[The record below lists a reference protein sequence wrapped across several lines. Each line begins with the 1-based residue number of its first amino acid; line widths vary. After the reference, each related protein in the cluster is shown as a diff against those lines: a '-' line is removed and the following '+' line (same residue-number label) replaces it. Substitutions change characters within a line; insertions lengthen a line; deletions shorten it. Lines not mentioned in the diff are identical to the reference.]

1 MAGCFKNISLQ
12 YLKGAFIMGM
22 EPKYNR
28 VLMKLSGEAISGGKD
43 GVIDFEKMA
52 GIAEAIKASV
62 EGGVQI
68 AVVFGAGNIYRG
80 ARGRVVERVTGDS
93 MGLLATVI
101 NSLALKNA
109 LIQAGIGAVVLNSF
123 EVGPVAESY
132 SRDKAVSYMEN
143 GSVVILSGGT
153 GNPYFSTDTAAML
166 RAAEINAD
174 VLLMAKNV
182 DGIYTADPNKDKS
195 ATRYDV
201 ITYQE
206 ILANELNAIDLAAAA
221 LGISSKI
228 KTKVFRLN
236 EPKHLYEV
244 MFEDVPGT
252 DIVAK

>member
-1 MAGCFKNISLQ
+1 
-12 YLKGAFIMGM
+12 MGI
-22 EPKYNR
+22 EPKYKR
-28 VLMKLSGEAISGGKD
+28 VLMKLSGEAISGGD
-43 GVIDFEKMA
+43 EGVIDFKKMS
-52 GIAEAIKASV
+52 GIAEAIKLSV
-62 EGGVQI
+62 QGGVQI

-80 ARGRVVERVTGDS
+80 ARGTVVERVTGDS
-93 MGLLATVI
+93 MGMLATVI

-109 LIQAGIGAVVLNSF
+109 LIQAGVKAVVLNSF
-123 EVGPVAESY
+123 EVGLVAEFY

-143 GSVVILSGGT
+143 GCVVILSGGT

-182 DGIYTADPNKDKS
+182 DGIYTADPNKDKN

-206 ILANELNAIDLAAAA
+206 ILAKELNAIDLAAAA

-228 KTKVFRLN
+228 ATKVFRLL
-236 EPKHLYEV
+236 EPMHLYEV

-252 DIVAK
+252 DIIAK

>member
-1 MAGCFKNISLQ
+1 
-12 YLKGAFIMGM
+12 MGI
-22 EPKYNR
+22 EPKYKR
-28 VLMKLSGEAISGGKD
+28 VLMKLSGEAISGGD
-43 GVIDFEKMA
+43 EGVIDFKKMS
-52 GIAEAIKASV
+52 GIAEAIKLSV
-62 EGGVQI
+62 QGGVQI

-80 ARGRVVERVTGDS
+80 ARGTVVERVTGDS
-93 MGLLATVI
+93 MGMLATVI

-109 LIQAGIGAVVLNSF
+109 LIQAGVKAVVLNSF
-123 EVGPVAESY
+123 EVGPVAEFY

-143 GSVVILSGGT
+143 GYVVILSGGT

-166 RAAEINAD
+166 RAAEIHAD

-182 DGIYTADPNKDKS
+182 DGIYTADPNKDKN

-206 ILANELNAIDLAAAA
+206 ILAKELNAIDLAAAA

-228 KTKVFRLN
+228 ATKVFRLL
-236 EPKHLYEV
+236 EPMHLYEV